1 MLRLGCC
8 ALAVIAMAACTKPAS
23 SPEQVERVR
32 IVTLGGNQVEIVPTE
47 GQLPY
52 CHVFTRSDTGVL
64 RQLTMTQDNMS
75 LPCPANEPVGD
86 VTFRIPENEGPV
98 TFVVLFSDQQVNG
111 ASIGL
116 QLYDLP
122 ADQPVTGLNFR
133 AQGQIVTALVPF
145 KPDEPNASA
154 TGGLVGES
162 GTVTPAQQQAM
173 EEAIAADAGGIPIP
187 GKDKF
192 LQPGEGGEAVAADPD
207 ASGTQAPADGSGADE
222 GAEEAPDAAPQE

>member
-8 ALAVIAMAACTKPAS
+8 ALTLVAMVACTK
-23 SPEQVERVR
+23 SPSTPTQSERVR

-64 RQLTMTQDNMS
+64 RQLTMTHDNLS
-75 LPCPANEPVGD
+75 LPCPANEPIGD
-86 VTFRIPENEGPV
+86 VTFRIPEEEGPV
-98 TFVVLFSDQQVNG
+98 TFMVLFSDQQVNG

-122 ADQPVTGLNFR
+122 KDQPVTGLNLR

-145 KPDEPNASA
+145 TPGEPNASA

-162 GTVTPAQQQAM
+162 GTVTPAQQREM

-192 LQPGEGGEAVAADPD
+192 LSPAGDSQAVAADPD
-207 ASGTQAPADGSGADE
+207 ASGS
-222 GAEEAPDAAPQE
+222 EAPSEKGGDDAAAAPQE